1 MRTRQEKNKKIQD
14 EITKEKHQKRMK
26 KIVKVISIILII
38 SITILSYG
46 MFIGARYTFVNEHK
60 ITDKKIP
67 NSFHGLKIVQ
77 ISDLLYPSLKSN
89 DLDKLTKKIN
99 ELKPDILVF
108 TGNIKRNNYELT
120 KKDITTLNKF
130 FNSLNSNI
138 KKYAIYGNNDNDNL
152 KLIFENTNFL
162 ILDNQ
167 EDIIYNGEN
176 ESIKIIGFNAK
187 KLDFS
192 NITESNDYTI
202 CLLSNPDKI
211 TKVNNTCQVVFSGE
225 TLGGEIKL
233 PFTKGLDNHTYYK
246 NYYLINQ
253 TKLYINNGLGNNYNL
268 RLFNHPSINFY
279 RLTNY

>member
-38 SITILSYG
+38 SLTILSYG
-46 MFIGARYTFVNEHK
+46 MFIGSRYTFVNEHK

-152 KLIFENTNFL
+152 KLILENTNFL

-192 NITESNDYTI
+192 NIKESNDYTI

>member
-46 MFIGARYTFVNEHK
+46 MFIGSRYTFVNEHK

-152 KLIFENTNFL
+152 KLIFENANFL

-176 ESIKIIGFNAK
+176 ESIKIIGFNAR

>member
-38 SITILSYG
+38 SLTILSYG
-46 MFIGARYTFVNEHK
+46 MFIGSKYTFVNEHK

-187 KLDFS
+187 KIDFS

-211 TKVNNTCQVVFSGE
+211 TKVSNTCQVVFSGE

>member
-38 SITILSYG
+38 SLTILSYG
-46 MFIGARYTFVNEHK
+46 MFIGSRYTFVNEHK

-89 DLDKLTKKIN
+89 DLDKLIKKIN
-99 ELKPDILVF
+99 ELKPDILIF

-120 KKDITTLNKF
+120 KKDITTLNNF

-176 ESIKIIGFNAK
+176 ESIKIIGFNAN

-211 TKVNNTCQVVFSGE
+211 TKVSNTCQVVFSGE

>member
-38 SITILSYG
+38 SLTFLSYG
-46 MFIGARYTFVNEHK
+46 MFIGSRYTFVNEHK

-176 ESIKIIGFNAK
+176 ESIKIIGFKAK
-187 KLDFS
+187 KIDFS

-211 TKVNNTCQVVFSGE
+211 TKVSNTCQVVFSGE

>member
-38 SITILSYG
+38 SLTILSYG
-46 MFIGARYTFVNEHK
+46 MFIGSRYTFVNEYK

>member
-1 MRTRQEKNKKIQD
+1 MRTRQEKNKKIQE

-38 SITILSYG
+38 SLTILSYG
-46 MFIGARYTFVNEHK
+46 MFIGSKYIFINEHK

-89 DLDKLTKKIN
+89 DLDKLIKKIN
-99 ELKPDILVF
+99 ELKPDILIF

-120 KKDITTLNKF
+120 KKDITTLNNF

-211 TKVNNTCQVVFSGE
+211 TKVSNTCQVVFSGE

>member
-1 MRTRQEKNKKIQD
+1 MRTRQEKNKKIQE

-38 SITILSYG
+38 SLTILSYG
-46 MFIGARYTFVNEHK
+46 MFIGSKYTFINEHK

>member
-14 EITKEKHQKRMK
+14 EITKEKHQERMK

-38 SITILSYG
+38 SLTILSYG
-46 MFIGARYTFVNEHK
+46 MFIGSRYTFVNEHK

-176 ESIKIIGFNAK
+176 ESIKIIGFKAN

-211 TKVNNTCQVVFSGE
+211 TKVSNTCQVVFSGE

>member
-38 SITILSYG
+38 SLTILSYG
-46 MFIGARYTFVNEHK
+46 MFIGARYTFVNEYK

-187 KLDFS
+187 KIDFS

-211 TKVNNTCQVVFSGE
+211 TKVSNTCQVVFSGE

-233 PFTKGLDNHTYYK
+233 PFTKRLDNHTYYK

>member
-38 SITILSYG
+38 SLTILSYG
-46 MFIGARYTFVNEHK
+46 MFIGSRYTFVNEHK

-120 KKDITTLNKF
+120 KKDITTLNNF

-176 ESIKIIGFNAK
+176 ESIKIIGFKAK

>member
-1 MRTRQEKNKKIQD
+1 MRTRQEKNKKIQE

-38 SITILSYG
+38 SLTILSYG
-46 MFIGARYTFVNEHK
+46 MFIGSRYTFVNEHK

-130 FNSLNSNI
+130 FNSLNSII

-211 TKVNNTCQVVFSGE
+211 TKVSNTCQVVFSGE

>member
-38 SITILSYG
+38 SLTILSYG
-46 MFIGARYTFVNEHK
+46 MFIGSRYTFVNEHK

-138 KKYAIYGNNDNDNL
+138 KKYAIYGNNDHDNL

-176 ESIKIIGFNAK
+176 ESIKIIGFKAK
-187 KLDFS
+187 KIDFS

-211 TKVNNTCQVVFSGE
+211 TKVSNTCQVVFSGE

>member
-1 MRTRQEKNKKIQD
+1 MRTRQEKNKKIQE

-38 SITILSYG
+38 SLTILSYG
-46 MFIGARYTFVNEHK
+46 MFIGSKYTFINEHK

-77 ISDLLYPSLKSN
+77 ISDLLYPSLKIN

>member
-38 SITILSYG
+38 SLTILSYG

-176 ESIKIIGFNAK
+176 ESIKIIGFKAK
-187 KLDFS
+187 KIDFS

>member
-38 SITILSYG
+38 SLTILSYG
-46 MFIGARYTFVNEHK
+46 MFIGSRYTFVNEHK

-67 NSFHGLKIVQ
+67 DSFHGLKIVQ

-176 ESIKIIGFNAK
+176 ESIKIIGFKAK
-187 KLDFS
+187 KIDFS

-211 TKVNNTCQVVFSGE
+211 TKVSNTCQVVFSGE

>member
-1 MRTRQEKNKKIQD
+1 MRTRQEKNKKIQE

-38 SITILSYG
+38 NLTILSYG
-46 MFIGARYTFVNEHK
+46 MFIGSRYTFVNEHK

-89 DLDKLTKKIN
+89 DLDKLIKKIN

-211 TKVNNTCQVVFSGE
+211 TKVSNTCQVVFSGE

>member
-46 MFIGARYTFVNEHK
+46 MFIGSKYTFVNEHK

-67 NSFHGLKIVQ
+67 NSCHGLKIVQ

-152 KLIFENTNFL
+152 KLIFENANFL

-176 ESIKIIGFNAK
+176 ESIKIIGFKAN

-253 TKLYINNGLGNNYNL
+253 TKLYINNGLGNNYNI

>member
-38 SITILSYG
+38 SLTILSYG
-46 MFIGARYTFVNEHK
+46 MFIGSRYTFVNEHK

-89 DLDKLTKKIN
+89 DLDKLIKKIN

-211 TKVNNTCQVVFSGE
+211 TKVSNTCQVVFSGE

>member
-211 TKVNNTCQVVFSGE
+211 TKVSNTCQVVFSGE